1 MAHHIGSSLDLPE
14 GLKCQIRN
22 LCCVVAKMLK
32 RDAISYLLRDGLK
45 KREVKSSHYNFQTLK
60 AQNVAKFPT
69 PQKQTFPSHC
79 CHQGT
84 GAPY

>member
-32 RDAISYLLRDGLK
+32 RDAIRYLLRDGLK

-60 AQNVAKFPT
+60 GHNVASFLHPKSRPF
-69 PQKQTFPSHC
+69 
-79 CHQGT
+79 
-84 GAPY
+84 